1 MKKCRMAAAEGRQ
14 DFPDST
20 FKLLNVLS
28 SNEIRRALVKQR
40 RPIPIILIKIRNVDV
55 LLKNEISDRAQ
66 NSQDP
71 FRSTSLDLPLASVSQ
86 SDEIVSYSLERVAGP
101 VIRHCDITVRGHH
114 VAFGKCQ
121 CFRDRSP

>member
-1 MKKCRMAAAEGRQ
+1 MPGDIVPAGMKKCRMAAAEGRQ

-66 NSQDP
+66 NSQPIP
-71 FRSTSLDLPLASVSQ
+71 FVQHHWIFPWLPFLNRMKLFPTPSSV
-86 SDEIVSYSLERVAGP
+86 
-101 VIRHCDITVRGHH
+101 
-114 VAFGKCQ
+114 
-121 CFRDRSP
+121 